1 MRTDEAT
8 RPAPPLP
15 DEGRLVRQ
23 ARSGDSD
30 AFAQL
35 YDAYVERVYRYVYF
49 RVTDDMT
56 AEDLTSQVFLKAWE
70 NLGRYQQ
77 QGGSPFLAW
86 LYTIARNQVIDHYRT
101 RKETVPLEDAVSIA
115 AEGRALD
122 DEVQEAFNMDAMR
135 DALQFLTEEQQ
146 QVLILKFIADLP
158 TKTIAKT
165 MDLSEGAIRAVQM
178 RALQTMAKH
187 LDKRELQ

>member
-1 MRTDEAT
+1 VRTDEAI
-8 RPAPPLP
+8 RSASPLP

-23 ARSGDSD
+23 AKAGDSD

-70 NLGRYQQ
+70 HLDRYQ

-101 RKETVPLEDAVSIA
+101 HKATVALDDVVSVA